1 MHRMHFEH
9 VRLDL
14 ISLVILYNFDHHT
27 KYSTESEWKRV
38 DIQSLSPTLTI
49 HSIAPKNN
57 TWLYKWLIISKSY
70 TNAALM

>member
-49 HSIAPKNN
+49 HSIAPIFSCNYQKQH
-57 TWLYKWLIISKSY
+57 LIIQV
-70 TNAALM
+70 TNYF